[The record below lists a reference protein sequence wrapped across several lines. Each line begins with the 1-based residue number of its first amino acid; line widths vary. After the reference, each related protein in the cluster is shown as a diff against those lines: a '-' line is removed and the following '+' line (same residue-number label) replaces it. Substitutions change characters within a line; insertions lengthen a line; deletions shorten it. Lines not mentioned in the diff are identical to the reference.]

1 VVSQSVY
8 WKVQGISLSRR
19 SQSIFTKPTFQE
31 ASEQTIEVLD
41 DDPKNFELML
51 KFIYTMELPSPSCPS
66 WWGIE
71 AIVEQNIKVPIGVHI
86 LADKY
91 EITPLLH
98 RTCDQ
103 VEVAM
108 RTHGGSLRANLI
120 SEIVAAY
127 YGSCPRAQSTMG
139 ITIVQ
144 GIDKYA
150 SSWISRSRMS
160 PNTTFE
166 PTIKMY
172 SFFAADLLL
181 ALRSA
186 GGLDFGR

>member
-8 WKVQGISLSRR
+8 RNIQGITLSRR
-19 SQSIFTKPTFQE
+19 PQPIFAKSLFQQT
-31 ASEQTIEVLD
+31 SEQTIEVLD
-41 DDPKNFELML
+41 DDPKNFKLML
-51 KFIYTMELPSPSCPS
+51 KFIYTMELPSPSCPD

-120 SEIVAAY
+120 AEIVAAY
-127 YGSCPRAQSTMG
+127 YGACSHAQSTMG
-139 ITIVQ
+139 ITIAQ
-144 GIDKYA
+144 GTDKHA
-150 SSWISRSRMS
+150 GSWIPRSQMHA
-160 PNTTFE
+160 NTTFDS
-166 PTIKMY
+166 TVKKY
-172 SFFAADLLL
+172 GFFAADLVL

-186 GGLDFGR
+186 GRLDFGR